1 MMRLCVL
8 EALLLRFFFVYR
20 RSPVRLLDVFFW
32 PTMELLVWGFV
43 TRYLQGLMGGSGGRV
58 FLALLGALIL
68 WDLLYRVQQGVAVS
82 FLEDVWAK
90 NLVNI
95 FAAPVSLGEY
105 VASTF
110 LFGSIRALCSSAFL
124 VAVASWAFDLDLLS
138 MGLPLLLLVLNL
150 FAFGLSLGVVSIA
163 LVLRFGHSAELLAWA
178 IPALLQPLAAVF
190 YPLEVMPYPLA
201 LGARLLPLSYVFEG
215 MRSLFAEGSF
225 DPALVLLSSGL
236 NAFFLVLSF
245 LSLDRSFQAARARGS
260 IPKLNAD

>member
-1 MMRLCVL
+1 MMRPCVL
-8 EALLLRFFFVYR
+8 EGLMLRFFFVYR

-43 TRYLQGLMGGSGGRV
+43 TRYLQGLVGSSGGKV
-58 FLALLGALIL
+58 FLTLLGALIL

-110 LFGSIRALCSSAFL
+110 LFGSLRAICSSAFL
-124 VAVASWAFDLDLLS
+124 VAVASFAFELDLLS
-138 MGLPLLLLVLNL
+138 MGLPLLFLVLNL
-150 FAFGLSLGVVSIA
+150 FVFGLSLGMVSIA

-190 YPLEVMPYPLA
+190 YPLEVMPHPLA
-201 LGARLLPLSYVFEG
+201 LAARLLPLSYVFEG
-215 MRSLFAEGSF
+215 MRSIFSGGTFEPLSL
-225 DPALVLLSSGL
+225 LVSSGL
-236 NAFFLVLSF
+236 NALFLVLSS
-245 LSLDRSFQAARARGS
+245 LSLSWSFETARVKGS